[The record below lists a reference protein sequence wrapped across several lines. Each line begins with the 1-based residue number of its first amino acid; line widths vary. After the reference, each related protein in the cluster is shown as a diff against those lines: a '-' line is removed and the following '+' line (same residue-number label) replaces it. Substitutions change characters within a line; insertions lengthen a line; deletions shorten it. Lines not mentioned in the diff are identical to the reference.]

1 MAEAVMELSRL
12 REEIAR
18 IEGQTKRFTS
28 LKESTEKAW
37 TFGFPEIDEA
47 LPEEGLSTGL
57 LHDFFPEQ
65 KQNFTAVAAFV
76 LRLLGR
82 LPRRGPVV
90 WCQGRFAAREYGR
103 VHAPGLLKERFKPE
117 RFVFVTLPHAR
128 QMGFV
133 LEEALKMAP
142 VAAVVGEGPPL
153 SFTETRRLSL
163 IAGRSGV
170 PCLFLNTE
178 AVVEASAARTRWRV
192 KPVPGPGDAI
202 DPKAPGPPAWR
213 LELIRAR
220 GGRPGAWEITWD
232 DETHSFRAF
241 SDAFDQPLPAA
252 GGGAQAHFAEGGRRQ
267 TG

>member
-18 IEGQTKRFTS
+18 IEGRTKRFTS

-37 TFGFPEIDEA
+37 TFGLAEIDAA
-47 LPEEGLSTGL
+47 LPEEGLSAGL

-65 KQNFTAVAAFV
+65 KQNFTAVAALI

-90 WCQGRFAAREYGR
+90 WCQGQLVAREYGR
-103 VHAPGLLKERFKPE
+103 VHAPGLLKDGVRPE
-117 RFVFVTLPHAR
+117 RFVFVTLPQAR

-142 VAAVVGEGPPL
+142 VAAVIGEGPPL

-163 IAGRSGV
+163 IAARSGV

-202 DPKAPGPPAWR
+202 DPKTPGPPVWR
-213 LELIRAR
+213 VELIRAR

-232 DETHSFRAF
+232 DETHSFRLL
-241 SDAFDQPLPAA
+241 SDACDRSFPAA
-252 GGGAQAHFAEGGRRQ
+252 GGGAQALFAEGGRRRA
-267 TG
+267 G